1 MENSGHHHLMS
12 EAPANRV
19 KDPQRWGYS
28 LSNVREILLP
38 CLDAIGAR
46 SILEIGSFEGD
57 LTADLLDWAQGSGAR
72 VAGMDPVPPDRLRE
86 LAAARPE
93 LELIEETSH
102 DYLARLT
109 SLPDAV
115 VIDGDHNYYTL
126 SRELELID
134 AIASGP
140 EMPLLLFH
148 DVLWP
153 HARRDTYYAPER
165 IPDADRQEVG
175 ENVGLAPD
183 NPGVTEEGLPFP
195 YAALTEGGP
204 RNGTMTAIEDF
215 MAERPGLRLA
225 IVPAFF
231 GFGVVW
237 HEGAPWS
244 GAVADA
250 IAPFDRNPVLERLE
264 ANRVEHLVGVQGR
277 MILQRDY
284 DELKA
289 RSQRQEEL
297 LRRLQQSGA
306 FGIAERISSLRQRGK
321 PTFSR
326 EEVRDV
332 LR

>member
-1 MENSGHHHLMS
+1 MS
-12 EAPANRV
+12 EAPVNRV

-46 SILEIGSFEGD
+46 SVLEIGSFEGD
-57 LTADLLDWAQGSGAR
+57 LTADLLDWAKGSGAA
-72 VAGMDPVPPDRLRE
+72 VAGMDPLPPDRLRE
-86 LAAARPE
+86 LAAGRPE

-109 SLPDAV
+109 SLPDAI

-134 AIASGP
+134 AVASGP

-165 IPDADRQEVG
+165 IPEDDRQQVG

-183 NPGVTEEGLPFP
+183 NPGVTEEGLPFAF
-195 YAALTEGGP
+195 AAVTEGGP

-215 MAERPGLRLA
+215 MSDRPGLRLA
-225 IVPAFF
+225 VVPAFF

-237 HEGAPWS
+237 NEGAPWS
-244 GAVADA
+244 DAVADA
-250 IAPFDRNPVLERLE
+250 IAPYDRNPVLERLE
-264 ANRVEHLVGVQGR
+264 ANRVEHLVGVQAR

-289 RSQRQEEL
+289 RNQRQEEL

-306 FGIAERISSLRQRGK
+306 FGIAERISALRQRGK